1 MAIFLLLSCSS
12 AFFSSFCNPSMKQYV
27 LFILSSVMPSSL
39 AVASH
44 HKLFEP
50 FLKAILGTIIIVIE
64 TICRAA

>member
-27 LFILSSVMPSSL
+27 LFILNSVMSSSL

-44 HKLFEP
+44 HKLFGP
-50 FLKAILGTIIIVIE
+50 FLKPF
-64 TICRAA
+64 